1 MESASANG
9 QNYPNNKPDTIIR
22 DNEIGTCMSMHI
34 ATVRA
39 DNVIKR
45 EAGKFV
51 IYKYL
56 NIEIQRIW
64 SLKLK
69 VIPVHKGAT

>member
-1 MESASANG
+1 
-9 QNYPNNKPDTIIR
+9 
-22 DNEIGTCMSMHI
+22 MHI